1 MLGYYIQVAALV
13 STLTPDQVAAKQ
25 AEVVEAV
32 SLQVTLHDNN
42 VTLEDIIITI
52 MAITMKYN
60 MTLCLC
66 DIMTSWHLWH

>member
-1 MLGYYIQVAALV
+1 MLQCTILSIVATQVAALV

-42 VTLEDIIITI
+42 VTLEDI
-52 MAITMKYN
+52 
-60 MTLCLC
+60 MTF
-66 DIMTSWHLWH
+66 

>member
-1 MLGYYIQVAALV
+1 MLGYYTQVAALV

-42 VTLEDIIITI
+42 VTLEDI
-52 MAITMKYN
+52 
-60 MTLCLC
+60 MTF
-66 DIMTSWHLWH
+66 